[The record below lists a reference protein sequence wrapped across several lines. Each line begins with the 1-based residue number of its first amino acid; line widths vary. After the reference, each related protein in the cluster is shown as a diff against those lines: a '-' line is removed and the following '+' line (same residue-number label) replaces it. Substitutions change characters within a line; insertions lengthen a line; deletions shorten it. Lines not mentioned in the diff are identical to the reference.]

1 MWTTESPGIE
11 IAHAHSA
18 DEFIYILRRSN
29 SCWWE
34 GASMPWAFRGHSEPL
49 TVDSAAASCATAADE
64 THRTSSTIGKTR
76 IGSTAFKPAPLRS

>member
-34 GASMPWAFRGHSEPL
+34 GGMPWAFRGHSEPL
-49 TVDSAAASCATAADE
+49 TVDSEHFRSAP
-64 THRTSSTIGKTR
+64 RTCRSLGGKLKVR
-76 IGSTAFKPAPLRS
+76 

>member
-34 GASMPWAFRGHSEPL
+34 GGHAVGLSGP
-49 TVDSAAASCATAADE
+49 
-64 THRTSSTIGKTR
+64 
-76 IGSTAFKPAPLRS
+76 F